1 MKAFL
6 TTAVVAFAA
15 LAAFVTANV
24 IASLALAGKP

>member
-6 TTAVVAFAA
+6 ATATIAIVA

-24 IASLALAGKP
+24 IASCALAARP